1 MTYYHNNYHSNEW
14 IIDKVEAH
22 VGDATTHYPKD
33 RIIGC
38 FYQGSGNYGLDYEGS
53 DVDTKC
59 IIIPDI
65 EDLVTM
71 NRQSWC
77 NVRHNDEHTDFKD
90 VRLMFELFMKQN
102 VNFLEILFTP
112 FCYINPMY
120 KDLWDEVM
128 SLRED
133 IVTYARASL
142 LKSLKG
148 IAGEKYHALEHRYPS
163 RIEWLDKF
171 GYDPKQLHHL
181 IRIEEFIRRWLLGE
195 SFEKCLISKIPNELI
210 DMKKGWAD
218 LETARKYA
226 KDSMTVIEAL
236 YKANYDKL
244 VEEGSWTTCNFAETS
259 SKLYNIATKMIERYL
274 KHKYSEEEYEN

>member
-1 MTYYHNNYHSNEW
+1 MTYYYNNYHSNEW
-14 IIDKVEAH
+14 IIDKVESH
-22 VGDATTHYPKD
+22 VGDATVHYPKD

-59 IIIPDI
+59 IIVPDI
-65 EDLVTM
+65 EDLMTM

-77 NVRHNDEHTDFKD
+77 NVRHNDEHIDFIV
-90 VRLMFELFMKQN
+90 VRLMFDIFMKQN

-120 KDLWDEVM
+120 KDLWDEVLD
-128 SLRED
+128 LRED
-133 IVTYARASL
+133 IVKYSKASL

-163 RIEWLDKF
+163 RVEWLDKF

-181 IRIEEFIRRWLLGE
+181 IRIEEFVRRWLLGE
-195 SFEKCLISKIPNELI
+195 SFQNCLISKQPEALVE
-210 DMKKGWAD
+210 MKRGWAD
-218 LETARKYA
+218 LNEARKFA
-226 KDSMTVIEAL
+226 KDAMTVIEAL
-236 YKANYDKL
+236 YKANYDSL
-244 VEEGSWTTCNFAETS
+244 VEEGTWTTCDFAETS
-259 SKLYNIATKMIERYL
+259 AKLNNIATRMVERYL
-274 KHKYSEEEYEN
+274 KHKYSEED